1 MLMII
6 MKNMT
11 NNTMY
16 IMQEIHTFY
25 NHSNNYYKPFYFH
38 QCFHYMLQLIYQLVF
53 STLFLI

>member
-16 IMQEIHTFY
+16 IMQELHTFY

-38 QCFHYMLQLIYQLVF
+38 QYFHYMLQLIYQLVF
-53 STLFLI
+53 STLF